1 MSKKW
6 IVAIAIY
13 LGLLAVCIVVLYAV
27 PSVRGILEKTYI
39 AEYGELDVKDEVSAF
54 IVRDESVYTAKQS
67 SDVNRLIEEGEL
79 VKAASAVVELTPR
92 EGDDSKA
99 DSGSYE
105 DIVNEIGAAAKETEK
120 GYTAESGYVSYSV
133 DGAEAALTTEMM
145 EELTK
150 EDYETLA
157 DRKSKET
164 PKSRCKR
171 GEPVF
176 RIVKNGKW
184 FLVYYTDKE
193 NGARYNEGSY
203 IYMNVADEDIRVQV
217 YRVEEIGEGTRV
229 ILECKSFFEGFLDAR
244 VLETTVTLKSAEGLI
259 LQEDSLVE
267 TDDKVGVF
275 VKNKLGNHVFK
286 PVLII
291 ASDSG
296 KCVAYSDIYLDAEGN
311 FVETIGTYDEIIANP
326 SEEDLA
332 SIGIKPD
339 NEDGKSGDSED
350 KKDSED
356 NKDSEENDDQ

>member
-6 IVAIAIY
+6 IAAIAIY
-13 LGLLAVCIVVLYAV
+13 LGLLTVCLVVLYAV

-54 IVRDESVYTAKQS
+54 IVRDERVYLANQS
-67 SDVNRLIEEGEL
+67 SDVNRLIEEGKL

-92 EGDDSKA
+92 EGDASTV

-105 DIVNEIGAAAKETEK
+105 DIVRELGESAKITEK
-120 GYTAESGYVSYSV
+120 GYTTESGYVSYSV
-133 DGAEAALTTEMM
+133 DGAEAALTTDGM

-150 EDYETLA
+150 EDFEALT
-157 DRKSKET
+157 DRRSKDT
-164 PKSRCKR
+164 PKSRCRR

-176 RIVKNGKW
+176 KIVKNGRW

-229 ILECKSFFEGFLDAR
+229 ILECKSFFEGFLDTR

-267 TDDKVGVF
+267 RGDQVGVF
-275 VKNKLGNHVFK
+275 VKNKIGEHVYK
-286 PVLII
+286 PVQII
-291 ASDSG
+291 ASDEG
-296 KCVAYSDIYLDAEGN
+296 KCVAYSDIYLDADGN
-311 FVETIGTYDEIIANP
+311 FVETIGTYDEIIENP
-326 SEEDLA
+326 SEDDLK
-332 SIGIKPD
+332 SIGVKP
-339 NEDGKSGDSED
+339 
-350 KKDSED
+350 KKEKEESADSED
-356 NKDSEENDDQ
+356 NKEPKDDDNQ

>member
-6 IVAIAIY
+6 IAAIAIY
-13 LGLLAVCIVVLYAV
+13 LGLLTVCIVVLYAV

-54 IVRDESVYTAKQS
+54 IVRDESVYVAKQS
-67 SDVNRLIEEGEL
+67 SDVNRLIEEGKL

-92 EGDDSKA
+92 EGDESSA

-105 DIVNEIGAAAKETEK
+105 DIVKEVGAAAKETEK

-145 EELTK
+145 EEHTK
-150 EDYETLA
+150 EDYESLT
-157 DRKSKET
+157 DRGSKGT

-176 RIVKNGKW
+176 KIVKNGGW

-193 NGARYNEGSY
+193 NGARYSEGSY
-203 IYMNVADEDIRVQV
+203 MYMNVAGEDIRVQV

-229 ILECKSFFEGFLDAR
+229 ILECKSFFEGFLDTR

-267 TDDKVGVF
+267 TEDQIGVF
-275 VKNKLGNHVFK
+275 VKNKIGEHVFK
-286 PVLII
+286 PVQII
-291 ASDSG
+291 ASDDG
-296 KCVAYSDIYLDAEGN
+296 KCVAYSDIYLDADGN

-326 SEEDLA
+326 SDEDLK
-332 SIGIKPD
+332 SVGIKPEKE
-339 NEDGKSGDSED
+339 NEES
-350 KKDSED
+350 KDSED
-356 NKDSEENDDQ
+356 DKESKDDDNQ